1 MSSHQHRMGDTA
13 LPSSSREGGSG
24 IGLRNGSNHNRTGRP
39 TQGPAYNPLQ
49 RHPSNSSLSSENEDG
64 DSRSEQHHSLTGTP
78 QGNTYEQ
85 TSAPGKLLP
94 TRPTGPAIRG
104 SSGSEG
110 TSDSPIKHAPK
121 EHWMQALCTISP
133 IVMMVGLFLLGMAF
147 TVGHFLFY
155 KHWQDRVVRGKLE
168 QEYIM
173 RAGTAFAFLS
183 KASLAGAVVVAHKQ
197 NAWGT
202 VRKRAI
208 TLDGIDAMFVATT
221 DLTSFW
227 NWDMLRRAKVASTLA
242 LLAWC
247 IPISAIITPGSLS
260 VNLVQRQFNTSLL
273 IPSTNFSDTTD
284 FITKL
289 TLSVLQDETRKTNA
303 PEAISS
309 ATIGPSAFL
318 SRIASTAATGGEIL
332 PIKPPRQNCSYV
344 HRFHGPSL
352 RCKPADLRATQEIQ
366 RTMDYD
372 KSGRIRYA
380 AVYNP
385 EISGDTC
392 SIYVGLAYDTIDV
405 QNETYSICGPNGAG
419 CMSGAAQETKLD
431 DPNYGRAFSCELF
444 NTSFAVN
451 ISFQDSVQKFGAQK
465 LNYLSPVSCS
475 PLGPPTTNPHPSEEW
490 KSSYAVFAAMG
501 EILVGN
507 VTKNRGTE
515 FRDVSPVSWDTK
527 ILETTLIGSSDFA
540 SVDIPSIPNDVY
552 TGSLAR
558 GIEELSRN
566 ITLSLLSSNKFGK
579 LVRSKVLVRRQ
590 ENRYLFN
597 ERNFWIASGIAVFVT
612 AGAVLVGI
620 LAYYTNGVSLE
631 ANFSTVMATTQSGE
645 MQELVR
651 GVDVDSRELQ
661 SAVGWRSARLRT
673 LENGHRRFVLEGG
686 AKG

>member
-13 LPSSSREGGSG
+13 LPSSSGEGGSG

-39 TQGPAYNPLQ
+39 TQGLAYNPLR

-64 DSRSEQHHSLTGTP
+64 NSRSDPHHSLTGPP
-78 QGNTYEQ
+78 QGNIYER
-85 TSAPGKLLP
+85 TSAPARLLP

-168 QEYIM
+168 QEYII

-260 VNLVQRQFNTSLL
+260 VSLVQRQFNTSLL
-273 IPSTNFSDTTD
+273 IPSTNFSDPIGFVTE
-284 FITKL
+284 L
-289 TLSVLQDETRKTNA
+289 TLSILQDKTRKTNA
-303 PEAISS
+303 PEAIAG

-318 SRIASTAATGGEIL
+318 SRIASAAATSGEIL

-344 HRFHGPSL
+344 HKFHGPSL
-352 RCKPADLRATQEIQ
+352 RCKTADLRATREIQ

-380 AVYNP
+380 AVYDP
-385 EISGDTC
+385 EIIGDTC
-392 SIYVGLAYDTIDV
+392 SILVGLAYDTIDV
-405 QNETYSICGPNGAG
+405 QNQTYSICGPNGGG
-419 CMSGAAQETKLD
+419 CMAGTAQETKLD

-451 ISFQDSVQKFGAQK
+451 ISFQDSVQKFGVRK
-465 LNYLSPVSCS
+465 LEHLSPVSCS
-475 PLGPPTTNPHPSEEW
+475 PLGQPTINPRPSKEW

-507 VTKNRGTE
+507 VTKNRYDG
-515 FRDVSPVSWDTK
+515 FGGFSPVSWDTK

-540 SVDIPSIPNDVY
+540 SVNISDIPNDVY

-566 ITLSLLSSNKFGK
+566 ITLSLLSSNKFGQPI
-579 LVRSKVLVRRQ
+579 RSKVLVT
-590 ENRYLFN
+590 RYLFN
-597 ERNFWIASGIAVFVT
+597 ERNFWLASGIAVFVT
-612 AGAVLVGI
+612 VGAVLVGI
-620 LAYYTNGVSLE
+620 LAYHTNGVSLE
-631 ANFSTVMATTQSGE
+631 TNFSTVMATTQSGE
-645 MQELVR
+645 MQDLVR

-661 SAVGWRSARLRT
+661 NMVGWRRARLRT
-673 LENGHRRFVLEGG
+673 LENGDRRFVLEGE